1 MAKRNKETTP
11 PQNDGDSR
19 PSWDAATGDLCWCGR
34 VVLHLAPQA
43 HAERAVLKRF
53 EAMSWRFVVKNPLP
67 REKLGDET
75 GTRRSA
81 IYNLMRHQ
89 GQRPPIQFFSALD
102 GYVAWC
108 PSEWL
113 TD

>member
-1 MAKRNKETTP
+1 MTRRRQKREVAPQLDATP
-11 PQNDGDSR
+11 T
-19 PSWDAATGDLCWCGR
+19 WDATTGNLCWRGSI
-34 VVLHLAPQA
+34 LIHLAPQA
-43 HAERAVLKRF
+43 HAERAILDRF
-53 EAMSWRFVVKNPLP
+53 QAMDWRFIVKNPLA
-67 REKLGDET
+67 RDALGDET

-89 GQRPPIQFFSALD
+89 GERPLIQFFSALD

-108 PSEWL
+108 PVEWL